1 MRRLRT
7 IPVIILRPTAAANLS
22 GAALGYDPI
31 PGLGQDRRAIIDD
44 VSLLRRLF
52 AAGHHPSAS
61 SSAHALSAEADALV
75 RAATGDQRAFAQF
88 YDLVSPMVFGLIVK
102 IVRSR
107 AISEE
112 VTQEVFVE
120 LWRNAP
126 AFDPERGS
134 VGAWAATVARRRAI
148 DRVRSEESARR
159 RDDNEA
165 KTVRVPADTVSER
178 VEVDLERDGVAA
190 ALAQLGERQRQAITL
205 AFYGGHSYREV
216 AELLGAPEGT
226 VKSRIRDGLRR
237 LRDILEVTT

>member
-1 MRRLRT
+1 MA
-7 IPVIILRPTAAANLS
+7 VIVVRPTAATDPRGPFPQL
-22 GAALGYDPI
+22 DPI
-31 PGLGQDRRAIIDD
+31 PGLRLDQHAIIDD

-52 AAGHHPSAS
+52 AARHHVAAS
-61 SSAHALSAEADALV
+61 SSAHALSVEADALV
-75 RAATGDQRAFAQF
+75 RAASGDQQAFAEF
-88 YDLVSPMVFGLIVK
+88 YDLVSPMVFGMIVK

-112 VTQEVFVE
+112 VAQEVFVE

-134 VGAWAATVARRRAI
+134 PRAWAATTARRRAI
-148 DRVRSEESARR
+148 DRVRSEQSARR
-159 RDDNEA
+159 RDDNDA
-165 KTVRVPADTVSER
+165 RTVQHAADTVGEQ
-178 VEVDLERDGVAA
+178 VELDLEREGVAA
-190 ALAQLGERQRQAITL
+190 ALSQLGDRQRQAITL

>member
-1 MRRLRT
+1 M
-7 IPVIILRPTAAANLS
+7 PVIIVRSTAATDLPDPLPGSA
-22 GAALGYDPI
+22 PI
-31 PGLGQDRRAIIDD
+31 PGLGLDRRAIIDD
-44 VSLLRRLF
+44 VFLLRHLF
-52 AAGHHPSAS
+52 AAGYRPSAPT
-61 SSAHALSAEADALV
+61 SAHALSAEADALV
-75 RAATGDQRAFAQF
+75 RAAAGDQQAFAEF

-112 VTQEVFVE
+112 VAQEVFVE

-134 VGAWAATVARRRAI
+134 AGAWAATVARRRAI

-165 KTVRVPADTVSER
+165 RVLRVPADTVSER
-178 VEVDLERDGVAA
+178 VEVDLERAGVAA
-190 ALAQLGERQRQAITL
+190 ALSQLGDRQRQAITL

-216 AELLGAPEGT
+216 AELLGTPEGT

-237 LRDILEVTT
+237 LRDLLEVAT